1 MPDSPWIPCGHAC
14 VCRNGGVK
22 CWDMQTNTSTL
33 RKATPRIKTRGA
45 NPPIHW
51 KSLLSSHSQESPA
64 STQTFRL
71 PPSFECRSTSYFVSP
86 FAGPNE
92 LPSCRLAME
101 KQRAPARATQME
113 MDRKGK
119 DWMCEAVEADE
130 KNPLIWNVRLRFE
143 ASQSNP
149 ASTPQ
154 STWHNLGSKR
164 TCGNNL

>member
-1 MPDSPWIPCGHAC
+1 MLRHANKHINLKESYSKDKNTRC
-14 VCRNGGVK
+14 K
-22 CWDMQTNTSTL
+22 LTN
-33 RKATPRIKTRGA
+33 
-45 NPPIHW
+45 
-51 KSLLSSHSQESPA
+51 
-64 STQTFRL
+64 
-71 PPSFECRSTSYFVSP
+71 SFEESIKLSLSRIASFYSNLSPSTIFWISVHQLLCLPVFP
-86 FAGPNE
+86 GPNE

-119 DWMCEAVEADE
+119 DWMYEAVETDE
-130 KNPLIWNVRLRFE
+130 KNPLIRNVRLRFE